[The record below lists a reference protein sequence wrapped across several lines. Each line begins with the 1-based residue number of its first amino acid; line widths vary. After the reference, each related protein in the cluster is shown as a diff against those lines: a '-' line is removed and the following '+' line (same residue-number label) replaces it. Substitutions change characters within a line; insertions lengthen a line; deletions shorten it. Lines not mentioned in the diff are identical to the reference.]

1 MRPPPIVVAATLL
14 AIAGLTGSAL
24 ATDPTPDVVD
34 APVAQADHRAIV
46 DRVLKK
52 VPLFDGHND
61 APWSLRRRVNGQL
74 HLQDLAHTHDLDPPM
89 HTDIPRMRQ
98 GGIGAQFWSV
108 FVPVSLEFHQA
119 VHVTL
124 EQIDLVH
131 RLSVRHPE
139 DLAVAYT
146 ADDVLRVFAS
156 GRMASLIG
164 IEGGHS
170 IGNSLA
176 VLRRMY
182 DAGARYMTLTHWTA
196 TDWADAATAD
206 PRHGGLS
213 DFGREVV
220 REMNRLGMMVD
231 LSHVS
236 FDTMRD
242 ALDVSEAPIIFS
254 HSGAHA
260 VCQHVR
266 NVPDDVLA
274 RMPANGGVVMVDFLE
289 AYVSNEVM
297 AWSDARR
304 AEYQRL
310 QKKHGKKKKKIDAGV
325 ARWTQDNPA
334 PKATLGMVADHID
347 HIRAVAGV
355 DHLGI
360 GSDFDGMRSAP
371 IGLEDAS
378 RYPALFEEL
387 LRRGYSEE
395 DLCKIAGLNMLR
407 VMRAVEGAAAIA
419 QASRPPSE
427 VLFDPEDNPATPR
440 D

>member
-1 MRPPPIVVAATLL
+1 MLALAWLATP
-14 AIAGLTGSAL
+14 AIAAE
-24 ATDPTPDVVD
+24 P
-34 APVAQADHRAIV
+34 DHRAVV
-46 DRVLKK
+46 DRVLKS

-61 APWSLRRRVNGQL
+61 APWSLRRRANGQL
-74 HLQDLAHTHDLDPPM
+74 HIQDLGHTHDLDPPM

-131 RLSVRHPE
+131 RLSVRHPD

-146 ADDVLRVFAS
+146 ADDVVRVFAS

-196 TDWADAATAD
+196 TDWADAATSD
-206 PRHGGLS
+206 PRHGGLN

-242 ALDVSEAPIIFS
+242 ALDVAEAPVIFS
-254 HSGAHA
+254 HSGAHT

-266 NVPDDVLA
+266 NVPDDVLV

-289 AYVSNEVM
+289 AYVSNEVK
-297 AWSDARR
+297 AWSELRR
-304 AEYQRL
+304 AEYIRL
-310 QKKHGKKKKKIDAGV
+310 EKRYGKTKKAKKKNKKKIDDGL
-325 ARWTQDNPA
+325 ARWTAANPS
-334 PKATLGMVADHID
+334 PRATLGMVADHID
-347 HIRAVAGV
+347 HIRKVAGI

-371 IGLEDAS
+371 VGLEDAS
-378 RYPALFEEL
+378 RYPALFVEL

-407 VMRAVEGAAAIA
+407 VMRQVEAAAAAA
-419 QASRPPSE
+419 QATRPPSE
-427 VLFDPEDNPATPR
+427 VLFDPDDNPAKPR